1 MLRQVGLLV
10 LFVAVPAMAGETV
23 KTEAAGLRFSVP
35 KQWTRVPAPS
45 DMRAAQYKV
54 PHAGTDAEDAEL
66 VLFYFGRG
74 KGGGV
79 QENLD
84 RWYGQ
89 FERPDG
95 KPVADAAVLTIR
107 KVDGLKVTAV
117 DVAGTYSGMAPK
129 SAPKPG
135 TRMLA
140 AIVEGEVGPWFFRL
154 IGPDATVASAK
165 NDFDALLGSLEV
177 HQ

>member
-1 MLRQVGLLV
+1 MLRLVGMLV
-10 LFVAVPAMAGETV
+10 LALALPAVAGESV
-23 KTEAAGLRFSVP
+23 KTEAAGLRFAVP
-35 KQWTRVPAPS
+35 KEWTRVPAPS

-54 PHAGTDAEDAEL
+54 PRASGDTDDAEL
-66 VLFYFGRG
+66 VLFFFGKA

-89 FERPDG
+89 FERPGG

-107 KVDGLKVTAV
+107 TVNSLKVTAV
-117 DVAGTYSGMAPK
+117 DLSGTYSGMGPK
-129 SAPKPG
+129 SDRKPG
-135 TRMLA
+135 MRMLA
-140 AIVEGEVGPWFFRL
+140 AVVEGEAGPWFFKL
-154 IGPDATVASAK
+154 VGPEATVAQAK
-165 NDFDALLGSLEV
+165 SSFDSLLGSLEV